1 MKKLVIA
8 SVASLVA
15 IGLAIPSSAFAS
27 HFRSSYGAVSISG
40 STLTWDVEE
49 AWAKADADTFGSP
62 SVLTVPV
69 PVAGAD
75 PVTPPNGGSSTA
87 YSVTTADPV
96 YDESNP
102 LYSMTTESHTLDLS
116 TITDDGTYEFY
127 APSCC
132 RVDDVMNTGTS
143 DFSQWIRFT
152 KTGSTYNL
160 PPNFND
166 PSLYLLIAP
175 GVSTAADFRAT
186 DPESGPVT
194 YTAIINTGDPY
205 YGGETLACSSLVNG
219 LLTLDP
225 SLCEPSADF
234 TPTEVFDAIYQPG
247 TFWTAKVQASDAQG
261 NTATVDT
268 LFRVMTAPEPDIDDA
283 NPTGNGL
290 DYVFDVSAP
299 DTITDSYTVTC
310 TNVAD
315 PTDIVTG
322 TSATTPMT
330 VGRFTNGAS
339 YECDVDATNAAGT
352 GTNDQDYEIGPVT
365 LVGVNLALDLAVGA
379 NFEGAS
385 TVISGGGLQA
395 TSPYD
400 LTMYSDPIVIDQ
412 GVTDANG
419 NFTNTVTI
427 PAEAC
432 LVGVHRLVLTGVDPE
447 GNPVSDT
454 QWVEL
459 GMNCD
464 VLQLSRDEI
473 TPSIDP
479 ALPDTGLVWASFI
492 SVALLGGFLFLLAGG
507 TFGTKGR
514 LRAAGIDLRLR
525 EKLEALNASLE
536 RMERKRRIRRN
547 RK

>member
-1 MKKLVIA
+1 VKKLVIA

-15 IGLAIPSSAFAS
+15 ISLAIPSSAFAS
-27 HFRSSYGAVSISG
+27 HFRSSYGSTTIVSG
-40 STLTWDVEE
+40 TTLTWELE
-49 AWAKADADTFGSP
+49 SAWRKGSDDTFGSP
-62 SVLTVPV
+62 AVEKITDPAAPV
-69 PVAGAD
+69 D
-75 PVTPPNGGSSTA
+75 GGESTA
-87 YSVTTADPV
+87 YSVTDLDPV
-96 YDESNP
+96 YDTTNP
-102 LYSMTTESHTLDLS
+102 LFDTTAEAYELDL
-116 TITDDGTYEFY
+116 TAITDDGTYELFTQNGD
-127 APSCC
+127 
-132 RVDDVMNTGTS
+132 RVDGVSNTDGN
-143 DFSQWIRFT
+143 DQFSQWIRFT
-152 KTGSTYNL
+152 KSGSTYNL
-160 PPNFND
+160 PPGFNN

-175 GVSTAADFRAT
+175 GVTTSADFRAT
-186 DPESGPVT
+186 DPEGGPVT
-194 YTAIINTGDPY
+194 YTPITQTSEPY
-205 YGGETLACSSLVNG
+205 LGGTTLKCSSFVNG

-225 SLCEPSADF
+225 TLCAPGDNFALIY
-234 TPTEVFDAIYQPG
+234 TPGSY
-247 TFWTAKVQASDAQG
+247 WTAKVQASDAQG
-261 NTATVDT
+261 NISVVDT
-268 LFRVMTAPEPDIDDA
+268 LFRVMEEPEPRIDDA

-290 DYVFDVSAP
+290 DYVFDLLAP
-299 DTITDSYTVTC
+299 DTIVDSYTVTC
-310 TNVAD
+310 TNDANAAD
-315 PTDIVTG
+315 VVTA

-339 YECDVDATNAAGT
+339 YDCDVAATNAAGT
-352 GTNDQDYEIGPVT
+352 GTNDQNYGIGPVT
-365 LVGVNLALDLAVGA
+365 LVGVNLDLDLAVGA

-432 LVGVHRLVLTGVDPE
+432 LVGVHRLVLTGFDPE

-473 TPSIDP
+473 TPSADP
-479 ALPDTGLVWASFI
+479 SLPDTGLVWASFI

-514 LRAAGIDLRLR
+514 LRAAGIDLQLR